1 MYKRQAD
8 KVSELADTAATKAGE
23 VADLAATKAH
33 DAAEA
38 LADAAPERQ
47 CAAMTKAGTRCKR
60 DAIDGSDYCSIHQIA

>member
-1 MYKRQAD
+1 MRSPTPGREQDVYKRQ
-8 KVSELADTAATKAGE
+8 
-23 VADLAATKAH
+23 AATKAH

>member
-1 MYKRQAD
+1 M
-8 KVSELADTAATKAGE
+8 
-23 VADLAATKAH
+23 ADLAATKAH

-60 DAIDGSDYCSIHQIA
+60 TAMDGSDYCSIHQIA